1 MTKESNKEA
10 YVVKDAV
17 YVAGWSINNSLSNIL
32 DKWFSALCLTNF
44 PEVN

>member
-1 MTKESNKEA
+1 MTKESNTVA

-17 YVAGWSINNSLSNIL
+17 YVAGRSINDSLSNIL
-32 DKWFSALCLTNF
+32 DKWFSALCLTKF